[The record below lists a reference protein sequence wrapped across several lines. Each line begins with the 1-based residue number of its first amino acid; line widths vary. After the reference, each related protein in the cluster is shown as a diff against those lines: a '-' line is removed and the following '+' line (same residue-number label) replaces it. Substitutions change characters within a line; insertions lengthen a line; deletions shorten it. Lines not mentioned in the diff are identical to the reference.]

1 MKQNLQHT
9 VVVFI
14 LRAHSEN
21 ERREK
26 RAVFEHVLRTSTET
40 TITHLLENPT
50 FGLRNVPNEIDQ
62 TGIGRLLILQVRK
75 NGWDSVLNLTR
86 NKSDIPEA
94 SPCFRCP
101 SEFLVQHPAS
111 RSCPV
116 A

>member
-40 TITHLLENPT
+40 TIAHLLENPT
-50 FGLRNVPNEIDQ
+50 FGLRNVLNKIDQ

-75 NGWDSVLNLTR
+75 NGWIVFSTSRETKATYQKLLHVFDVLRSFWCN
-86 NKSDIPEA
+86 IP
-94 SPCFRCP
+94 
-101 SEFLVQHPAS
+101 LLDHVL
-111 RSCPV
+111 
-116 A
+116 